1 MAGLAV
7 ACAVAQGWLLRA
19 RGVPLFSAAAVD
31 EAFPV
36 VPVAMVICAGMGAA
50 IVTRLPRHRIG
61 WLLLLQVGTGV
72 GLVALA
78 SVGPGSPIPHRGAGW
93 ATLTAKIF
101 GVPWALGCWRW
112 FSS

>member
-1 MAGLAV
+1 M

-61 WLLLLQVGTGV
+61 
-72 GLVALA
+72 
-78 SVGPGSPIPHRGAGW
+78 
-93 ATLTAKIF
+93 
-101 GVPWALGCWRW
+101 
-112 FSS
+112 